1 MSRLTGTGSMASV
14 GHVLAPLDLYAGLP
28 APQVAGDAVSGA
40 LQLVDL
46 DRPIDDGRLPALL
59 AALRARTALVV
70 GLAER
75 VPHGPAAVLAE
86 ALDLTLVPPGD
97 APPWAVP
104 VPDVP
109 AAAAALQSAVAAAP
123 RAALVLAAVLRAV
136 GHLPPAVAI
145 AAEASGY
152 STLLAGP
159 EHRAWLLARGAPR
172 AVESDLRRVAL
183 TRDGDVLHVRLDR
196 PRRRNAMDAAMRRD
210 LVDAFAVALADPAL
224 HVRLS
229 GAGPVFCA
237 GGDLDEF
244 GSLADPATAWVVRT
258 AVHPGQALLRLGARA
273 EAHVHGPCVG
283 AGVEL
288 PAFAARLVADP
299 DATFRLPELAMGL
312 VPGAGGTVSLPRR
325 AGRWRTAWM
334 VLSGAPVD
342 AGTALAWGLV
352 DAVEPVR
359 G

>member
-123 RAALVLAAVLRAV
+123 RAALVLAAVLR
-136 GHLPPAVAI
+136 
-145 AAEASGY
+145 
-152 STLLAGP
+152 
-159 EHRAWLLARGAPR
+159 
-172 AVESDLRRVAL
+172 
-183 TRDGDVLHVRLDR
+183 
-196 PRRRNAMDAAMRRD
+196 
-210 LVDAFAVALADPAL
+210 
-224 HVRLS
+224 
-229 GAGPVFCA
+229 
-237 GGDLDEF
+237 
-244 GSLADPATAWVVRT
+244 
-258 AVHPGQALLRLGARA
+258 
-273 EAHVHGPCVG
+273 
-283 AGVEL
+283 
-288 PAFAARLVADP
+288 
-299 DATFRLPELAMGL
+299 
-312 VPGAGGTVSLPRR
+312 
-325 AGRWRTAWM
+325 
-334 VLSGAPVD
+334 
-342 AGTALAWGLV
+342 
-352 DAVEPVR
+352 
-359 G
+359 